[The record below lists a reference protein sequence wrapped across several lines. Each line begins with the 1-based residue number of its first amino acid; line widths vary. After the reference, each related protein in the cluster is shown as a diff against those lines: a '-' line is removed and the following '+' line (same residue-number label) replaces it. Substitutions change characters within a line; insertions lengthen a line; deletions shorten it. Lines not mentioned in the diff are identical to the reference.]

1 MKNKIISIIF
11 IAASFTIAYNF
22 FREKPVETEEI
33 YEEEKA
39 VEQTEKSSFKSD
51 PLIQNTPLAEDIKK
65 LESKLS
71 KELTEDELFA
81 PLLDF
86 TISPEEL
93 PNRKT
98 HARHYNEI
106 INKSLHEKLAC
117 IEQFCGMEPEEGKP
131 YFDETDTVAH
141 KMMKRE
147 LDILNSLLDSGDLT
161 LSPEE
166 QQQLVN
172 ETLVPLLDV
181 NSPQVTEALIGP
193 LSKLPNGP
201 ETLLNAVEKFEGDN
215 AKEAF
220 KRLSKSSLDR
230 NSWIDTLIRRLE
242 SADAFTAVTIVEG
255 LFDMRLTSSEL
266 ERIYPPLCRYK
277 EDSSEEHN
285 WLNIRHQMQRI
296 VGDKDFCL

>member
-1 MKNKIISIIF
+1 MKNKIIPIIF
-11 IAASFTIAYNF
+11 VIISFSIAYIF
-22 FREKPVETEEI
+22 FRQAPEENLEEEQEYKDEKIVET
-33 YEEEKA
+33 
-39 VEQTEKSSFKSD
+39 TSFKND
-51 PLIQNTPLAEDIKK
+51 PIIENTPLAEDIKK

-71 KELTEDELFA
+71 KELTEDQLFA
-81 PLLDF
+81 PLMDF
-86 TISPEEL
+86 TIAAKDL
-93 PNRKT
+93 PNKKEQ
-98 HARHYNEI
+98 AKHYKEL

-117 IEQFCGMEPEEGKP
+117 IEQLCGMEPEEDKP
-131 YFDETDTVAH
+131 YFDETDTIAH

-147 LDILNSLLDSGDLT
+147 LDILDSLLESGDLS
-161 LSPEE
+161 LSQEE
-166 QQQLVN
+166 QQRLVS
-172 ETLVPLLDV
+172 ETLIPLLDV
-181 NSPQVTEALIGP
+181 DSPQVTEALIGP

-220 KRLSKSSLDR
+220 KRLSKTSLDR
-230 NSWIDTLIRRLE
+230 NSWIDTLVKRLE

-255 LFDMRLTSSEL
+255 LFDMRLSSDEL